1 MSEAI
6 FPLGTGHLEL
16 RFHTAEDAAD
26 LLRVYAQEPVAR
38 YLLEERWDEEYTQE
52 QLAKRVVRTSLDEPP
67 HALSLVIA
75 DRSGRYIGDL
85 ALWLTDIPHRQAEIG
100 WVLDPQ
106 CAGLGYATEAAAA
119 LLKVAFTQLGV
130 HRIAAEMDARNTA
143 SAALARRLGFRLE
156 GHLHEHLYSKG
167 EYTST
172 LVFGMLAGDLPPR
185 DATTAQDRTGA
196 ADRGAPLESDARSG
210 TTASEAPLAAESTS
224 GP

>member
-1 MSEAI
+1 MSDAI
-6 FPLGTGHLEL
+6 FPLATGRLEL

-67 HALSLVIA
+67 HALALVIA
-75 DRSGRYIGDL
+75 DGSGRYVGDL
-85 ALWLTDIPHRQAEIG
+85 VLWLTDIPHRQAEIG

-119 LLKVAFTQLGV
+119 LLQVAFTRLGV

-156 GHLHEHLYSKG
+156 GHLQEHLYSKG
-167 EYTST
+167 EYTDT
-172 LVFGMLAGDLPPR
+172 LIFGMLAGDLPGQGPAAA
-185 DATTAQDRTGA
+185 DAETPTDAETPAAVPACSPAAATAQGTG
-196 ADRGAPLESDARSG
+196 RP
-210 TTASEAPLAAESTS
+210 
-224 GP
+224 